1 MLLQHTLLAVATL
14 LASAP
19 LPILAQDEPST
30 LSASRKL
37 TAQQVIDELGL
48 EPNIEKGWWTE
59 TFRDAELYGNRSV
72 STAIYYLLE
81 AKDARSY
88 WHRVDKTEVWHYYAG
103 TPMSLYLSSDD
114 GQPVREH
121 VLGPDVLRGQ
131 RPQVVIAPWEWQQA
145 RSHGGKHDW
154 TLVGTTGTFWLV
166 SLILGIS
173 HRVAL
178 RLTLYSL
185 VAPGFVPEGFEL
197 APPDWKPDG
206 A

>member
-19 LPILAQDEPST
+19 

-59 TFRDAELYGNRSV
+59 TFRDAELYSNRSV

-114 GQPVREH
+114 GHPVREH

-154 TLVGTTGTFWLV
+154 TLVGTT
-166 SLILGIS
+166 
-173 HRVAL
+173 
-178 RLTLYSL
+178 